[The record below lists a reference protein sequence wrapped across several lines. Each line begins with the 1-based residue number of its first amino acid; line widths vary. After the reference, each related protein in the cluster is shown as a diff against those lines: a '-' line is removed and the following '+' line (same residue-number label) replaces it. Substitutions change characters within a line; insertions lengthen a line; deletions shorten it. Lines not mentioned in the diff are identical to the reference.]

1 MLAPFLLLFIIFTVL
16 PVVLSII
23 LSLTDFNMLQMPHFL
38 GIDNYMR
45 LFLDDEI
52 FILAIQ
58 NTLVFAAITGPVS
71 WGRSRSHHKAEITS
85 PSGGAFGNGG
95 RAETAAVFLRVRSAQ
110 ARSETEEFHGL

>member
-1 MLAPFLLLFIIFTVL
+1 MLALWSQMA
-16 PVVLSII
+16 LSSI
-23 LSLTDFNMLQMPHFL
+23 S
-38 GIDNYMR
+38 GS
-45 LFLDDEI
+45 
-52 FILAIQ
+52 
-58 NTLVFAAITGPVS
+58 ITGPVS